1 MRIINNLFKTGLDRF
16 LAQLHPSNF
25 FFFLKSFSL
34 CQKFPIHEFV
44 RSNALW
50 KLFDSSFPYKHCFF
64 KTCLPTRQ
72 NGVENRDKA
81 YSSAP
86 KIIKVSS
93 PESRSKFLHFVTVC
107 VGTKRMIF
115 KPFIQPSRTICDTYR
130 KSCCNR
136 IYLSNKYTK
145 SQFKSQPLRE
155 AVLLTPF
162 RKHLL

>member
-16 LAQLHPSNF
+16 LEQLHPSN

-44 RSNALW
+44 RSDALW

-72 NGVENRDKA
+72 NCVENRDKA

-86 KIIKVSS
+86 ALNLDRSFCILLRCVSAQNVWFLSRLYNLHVQYVIRTEKAVVTEYICQTNTQKV
-93 PESRSKFLHFVTVC
+93 
-107 VGTKRMIF
+107 
-115 KPFIQPSRTICDTYR
+115 
-130 KSCCNR
+130 N
-136 IYLSNKYTK
+136 
-145 SQFKSQPLRE
+145 LR
-155 AVLLTPF
+155 VN
-162 RKHLL
+162 H

>member
-16 LAQLHPSNF
+16 LAQLHSSNF
-25 FFFLKSFSL
+25 FFFLKSLSL
-34 CQKFPIHEFV
+34 CDAF
-44 RSNALW
+44 W
-50 KLFDSSFPYKHCFF
+50 KLLDSSFPYKHCFF

-115 KPFIQPSRTICDTYR
+115 KPFIQPSRTICETYR
-130 KSCCNR
+130 KSCCNW